1 MFDDFAIIVFRCIF
15 MPLTPLRLSC
25 FGIDDMWFAL
35 MYSFGDVGPFL
46 SGFSMFA
53 IILYFVT
60 SSDSGSL
67 IIDIISANGDQ
78 VSDGDGKVDWYLVV
92 VSLFVQIWE
101 IER

>member
-1 MFDDFAIIVFRCIF
+1 
-15 MPLTPLRLSC
+15 
-25 FGIDDMWFAL
+25 MWFAM

-78 VSDGDGKVDWYLVV
+78 ASYEYFYQRLNHPKL
-92 VSLFVQIWE
+92 
-101 IER
+101 

>member
-1 MFDDFAIIVFRCIF
+1 
-15 MPLTPLRLSC
+15 
-25 FGIDDMWFAL
+25 MWFAM
-35 MYSFGDVGPFL
+35 MYTFGKIGPFL

-78 VSDGDGKVDWYLVV
+78 VTFGLGYDS
-92 VSLFVQIWE
+92 IE
-101 IER
+101 IRTLANKFK